1 MIKMINLTVNDD
13 NQNIRVDFFI
23 SSIKKD
29 ISRSKIKILI
39 EKGFLK
45 INNIKILEPSKKIK
59 LNDKI
64 QLELPES
71 KKLEIKP
78 YKYKLNIVYEDN
90 DILVINKPSGLVV
103 HPGAG
108 NTDNTLVNALIHY
121 DKKNLSSLNGELR
134 PGIVHRIDKD
144 TSGLLVVAK
153 NDFAHAHLSKQFS
166 EHTIERKYILLVW
179 GKLRPQAGK
188 IKTFITR
195 SSKNRQL
202 MTVSLSKG
210 KFAIT
215 NYKTIELFE
224 NENSPTLSLLECK
237 LETGRTHQIRVHMT
251 YKGNPI
257 LGDRSYKKKLKQL
270 KNIDEE
276 LNKIITKFNRQCL
289 HAKSLGFKHP
299 ITNKNLFFET
309 ELPKDINEIV
319 QKLRIIGN
327 Y

>member
-1 MIKMINLTVNDD
+1 MINLTVNDD
-13 NQNIRVDFFI
+13 NQNKRVDFFI

-45 INNIKILEPSKKIK
+45 INNIKILEPSKRIK